1 MKIII
6 IGNGVAG
13 TFAAQNIRAQDKDIE
28 IEIYSQEKYPYY
40 TRIKLPE
47 LISEKITID
56 DMIVFKKDWYEKN
69 NINTFLNTRVSK
81 IHPRHKHINIEGQEN
96 TINYDKLIIAT
107 GSLPNIPPIRNAVE
121 AMGEGVF
128 ALRNIDDALSIRNF
142 IKDSNAKKAIIIG
155 GGLLGLELA
164 KQINDCNLETTIVEF
179 FPRLLPR
186 QLDFDCGGLLKGEIE
201 KMGINVILNAVTEEI
216 ILDGGLKGIKIKD
229 GPEIEADIVLIQAGI
244 KPTIDLAK
252 DAKLE
257 TNRGII
263 VNQFLETSDPNI
275 CAVGDCIE
283 YKNQTWG
290 IIPAC
295 LEQTKILAAAIK
307 GKKDLAYKG
316 TIPKNTLKIVGIDLT
331 SVGIYDPGD
340 TELVG
345 AGWEILKNVDKKGGC
360 YKKIVIKDNKLK
372 GAILFGEKKAIPY
385 VNRNIE
391 KDINEIELREA
402 INLYE
407 WICGGCE
414 NIYDEAK
421 MELLF
426 KYLPDDWKCPNC
438 KGLKD
443 KFIKKE

>member
-13 TFAAQNIRAQDKDIE
+13 TFAAQNIRNQDKDID

-56 DMIVFKKDWYEKN
+56 DMIVFKKDWYDKN
-69 NINTFLNTRVSK
+69 NIKTFLNTRVKK
-81 IHPRHKHINIEGQEN
+81 IHPKNNHINVEGQEN
-96 TINYDKLIIAT
+96 PINYDKLIIAT
-107 GSLPNIPPIRNAVE
+107 GSLPNIPPIRNA
-121 AMGEGVF
+121 MDMIGKGVF
-128 ALRNIDDALSIRNF
+128 ALRNIDDALLIRDF
-142 IKDSNAKKAIIIG
+142 IKINNIKNAVIIG

-164 KQINDCNLETTIVEF
+164 KQIKNCNLETTIVEF

-186 QLDFDCGGLLKGEIE
+186 QLDLDCGGFLKEEIE
-201 KMGINVILNAVTEEI
+201 EMGIYVELNAVTEEI
-216 ILDGGLKGIKIKD
+216 LLDGNVKGIKIKD
-229 GPEIEADIVLIQAGI
+229 GREFEAEIVLIQAGI
-244 KPTIDLAK
+244 QPTIDLAK

-275 CAVGDCIE
+275 YAVGDCIE

-307 GKKDLAYKG
+307 GKKDLAYEG

-331 SVGIYDPGD
+331 SVGIYDPSD
-340 TELVG
+340 TDLVG
-345 AGWEILKNVDKKGGC
+345 AGWEILKNIDKKDRC
-360 YKKIVIKDNKLK
+360 YKKIVLKDNKLK
-372 GAILFGEKKAIPY
+372 GAILFGEKKAISY
-385 VNRNIE
+385 VNKNIE
-391 KDINEIELREA
+391 KEIDENELREA

-407 WICGGCE
+407 WICGRCG
-414 NIYDEAK
+414 NIYDDAK
-421 MELLF
+421 MEMLF
-426 KYLPDDWKCPNC
+426 KYLPENWKCPNC
-438 KGLKD
+438 KSSKD
-443 KFIKKE
+443 KFKKNE

>member
-13 TFAAQNIRAQDKDIE
+13 TFAAQNIRTQDKDIE
-28 IEIYSQEKYPYY
+28 INIYSQEKYPYY

-69 NINTFLNTRVSK
+69 NIKTFLNKRVKK
-81 IHPRHKHINIEGQEN
+81 IHPKDKQISIEGQED

-107 GSLPNIPPIRNAVE
+107 GSLPNIPPIKNAKG
-121 AMGEGVF
+121 MLGEGVF
-128 ALRNIDDALSIRNF
+128 ALRNIDDALLIRNF
-142 IKDSNAKKAIIIG
+142 IKNSNAKKAIIIG

-164 KQINDCNLETTIVEF
+164 KQIKDCNLETTVVEF

-186 QLDFDCGGLLKGEIE
+186 QLDIDCGGLLKGEIE
-201 KMGINVILNAVTEEI
+201 KMGINVKLNAATEEI
-216 ILDGGLKGIKIKD
+216 ILDGSVKGIKIKD
-229 GPEIEADIVLIQAGI
+229 GPEIEADIVLVQAGI
-244 KPTIDLAK
+244 QPTIDLAK
-252 DAKLE
+252 SAKLE

-275 CAVGDCIE
+275 YAVGDCIE

-307 GKKDLAYKG
+307 GKTDFAYEG

-345 AGWEILKNVDKKGGC
+345 AGWEILKNVDKEGGC

-372 GAILFGEKKAIPY
+372 GAILFGEKKAISY
-385 VNRNIE
+385 VNKNIE
-391 KDINEIELREA
+391 KDIDENELREA

-407 WICGGCE
+407 WICGGCG

-421 MELLF
+421 MEILF

-438 KGLKD
+438 KGHKN
-443 KFIKKE
+443 KFTKKE